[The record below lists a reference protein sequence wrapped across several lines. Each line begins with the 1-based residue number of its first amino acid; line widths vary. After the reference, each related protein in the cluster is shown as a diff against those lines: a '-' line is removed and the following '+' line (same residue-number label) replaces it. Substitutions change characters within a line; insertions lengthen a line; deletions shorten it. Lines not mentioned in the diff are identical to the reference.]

1 MQFKIFENSSQRYD
15 DFLMKEQLNV
25 EDISYYQKKFG
36 SYLGKIIKEINKA
49 RIVQILSEKTQAL
62 HVDFEELKVPE
73 QDLKSDMKLKWVE
86 HRGWLELKT
95 VLPRGEEI
103 IKYGISITGEIF
115 KIRVQTTREVTYHV
129 ELDLYKPVV
138 QYHWIPLSDS
148 VVKIRLDKADRQE
161 WGKLTK
167 KKTHSVVSDLDVDW
181 PDFDQD
187 ENFEDQI
194 EYQGVHP
201 DGLEEEYDMIN
212 ELDIEY
218 DSDPEN

>member
-1 MQFKIFENSSQRYD
+1 
-15 DFLMKEQLNV
+15 MKEQLNV

-36 SYLGKIIKEINKA
+36 SYLGKIINEINKA
-49 RIVQILSEKTQAL
+49 RIVQVLSNKTLAL
-62 HVDFEELKVPE
+62 HVDFEELDVPE

-103 IKYGISITGEIF
+103 AKYGISITGETF
-115 KIRVQTTREVTYHV
+115 KIRVSTDNSRTYHI

-167 KKTHSVVSDLDVDW
+167 KKTLLIVSDLDADW

-218 DSDPEN
+218 DSDPED

>member
-1 MQFKIFENSSQRYD
+1 
-15 DFLMKEQLNV
+15 MKEQLNV
-25 EDISYYQKKFG
+25 EDISYYQKNFG

-49 RIVQILSEKTQAL
+49 RIVQILSDKTQAL
-62 HVDFEELKVPE
+62 HVDFDEINVPE
-73 QDLKSDMKLKWVE
+73 NDFKSDMKLKWVE

-95 VLPRGEEI
+95 VLPRGQEI
-103 IKYGISITGEIF
+103 DKYGISIAGETF
-115 KIRVQTTREVTYHV
+115 KIRVCTNNSRAYHI

-148 VVKIRLDKADRQE
+148 VVKIRLDKADRNE

-167 KKTHSVVSDLDVDW
+167 KKTHSIVSNLDADW

-201 DGLEEEYDMIN
+201 DACEEDEYDMIN

-218 DSDPEN
+218 DSDPED

>member
-1 MQFKIFENSSQRYD
+1 
-15 DFLMKEQLNV
+15 MKEQLNV

-36 SYLGKIIKEINKA
+36 SYLGKIINEINKA
-49 RIVQILSEKTQAL
+49 RIVQVLSNKTRAL
-62 HVDFEELKVPE
+62 HVDFEELDVPE

-103 IKYGISITGEIF
+103 AKYGISITGETF
-115 KIRVQTTREVTYHV
+115 KIRVSTDNSRTYHI

-167 KKTHSVVSDLDVDW
+167 KKTFLIVSDLDADW

-218 DSDPEN
+218 DSDPED

>member
-1 MQFKIFENSSQRYD
+1 
-15 DFLMKEQLNV
+15 MKEQLNV

-36 SYLGKIIKEINKA
+36 SYLGKIINEINKA
-49 RIVQILSEKTQAL
+49 RIVQVLSNKTRAL
-62 HVDFEELKVPE
+62 HVDFEELDVPE

-103 IKYGISITGEIF
+103 AKYGISITGETF
-115 KIRVQTTREVTYHV
+115 KIRVSTDNSRTYHI

-167 KKTHSVVSDLDVDW
+167 KKTFLIVSDLDADW

-201 DGLEEEYDMIN
+201 DGFEEEYDMIN

-218 DSDPEN
+218 DSDPED

>member
-1 MQFKIFENSSQRYD
+1 
-15 DFLMKEQLNV
+15 MKEQLNV

-36 SYLGKIIKEINKA
+36 SYLGKIINEINKA
-49 RIVQILSEKTQAL
+49 RIVQILSNKTQAL

-73 QDLKSDMKLKWVE
+73 KDFKSDMKLKWVE

-103 IKYGISITGEIF
+103 IKYGIRIIGETF
-115 KIRVQTTREVTYHV
+115 KIRVQTTKEVLYHV

-201 DGLEEEYDMIN
+201 DGFEDEYDMIN

>member
-1 MQFKIFENSSQRYD
+1 
-15 DFLMKEQLNV
+15 MKEQLNV

-49 RIVQILSEKTQAL
+49 RIVQILSDKTQAL
-62 HVDFEELKVPE
+62 HVDFDELNVPE
-73 QDLKSDMKLKWVE
+73 NDFKSDMKLKWVE

-103 IKYGISITGEIF
+103 ARYGISITGETF
-115 KIRVQTTREVTYHV
+115 RIRVCTNNSRAYHI

-148 VVKIRLDKADRQE
+148 VVKIRLDKADRNE

-167 KKTHSVVSDLDVDW
+167 KKTHSLVSDLDADW

-201 DGLEEEYDMIN
+201 DACEEDEYDMIN

-218 DSDPEN
+218 DSDPED